1 MKISAIAAAFLIA
14 AASAAAIPETTSSK
28 GLEARQETG
37 SYTISG
43 LGTRKRQVTAAG
55 ASSFNMAI
63 AMLETERMDTNTEVP
78 HRVKNTAPLSCK

>member
-63 AMLETERMDTNTEVP
+63 AMLETERMDTNVGRLP
-78 HRVKNTAPLSCK
+78 